1 MGVGVLL
8 LRFDLLLGVAVGDG
22 LGEAFFRFGEA
33 VGDGVG
39 VGFFVECFRCL
50 RLGVGLGS
58 GSRIFLIFLPND
70 SSAAFATWSVPIEIA
85 RTRRSFRRWH
95 PTVKSKAAQ
104 QCRTPKR
111 GRDSNRIFLACVLEC
126 GGAPPLFK
134 THSKRLRTRA
144 RVPEKIRARAPE
156 GLPCSNEFRPQNFR
170 EENFR

>member
-58 GSRIFLIFLPND
+58 GSRTFLIFEPSE

-85 RTRRSFRRWH
+85 KTRSSFRRWH
-95 PTVKSKAAQ
+95 ANVKSKAAQ
-104 QCRTPKR
+104 HCRTPKR
-111 GRDSNRIFLACVLEC
+111 GRHYKLISRSRFGV
-126 GGAPPLFK
+126 
-134 THSKRLRTRA
+134 RR
-144 RVPEKIRARAPE
+144 
-156 GLPCSNEFRPQNFR
+156 CSAAFHVCQATIEQ
-170 EENFR
+170 EQEHKKQ